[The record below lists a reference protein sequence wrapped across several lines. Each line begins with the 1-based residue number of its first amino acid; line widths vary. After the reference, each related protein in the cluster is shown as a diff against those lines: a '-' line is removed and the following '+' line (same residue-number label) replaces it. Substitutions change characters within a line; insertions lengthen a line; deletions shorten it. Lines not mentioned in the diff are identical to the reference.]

1 MKKIGFIINEFPPI
15 TSAFVTNQ
23 ILNAHNAGYEIGI
36 FPRTLNETNDV
47 CQPEIIKHYGLMDK
61 VIKPISFELNK
72 LKRIKWLLKT
82 LYRGPRRLIFYFILP

>member
-1 MKKIGFIINEFPPI
+1 MKKIAFLINEFPPK

-36 FPRTLNETNDV
+36 FPRILNETHDV

-61 VIKPISFELNK
+61 VIKPIPFELNK
-72 LKRIKWLLKT
+72 LKRIKW
-82 LYRGPRRLIFYFILP
+82 